1 MVVCSMASES
11 LLFVLTGA
19 NGVACVVRLDTTNK
33 QDNGIAGYIQ
43 RFFETDVFL
52 ILIIGF

>member
-1 MVVCSMASES
+1 MASES

-33 QDNGIAGYIQ
+33 QDNGIAGYKQ
-43 RFFETDVFL
+43 RFFETVAFFL
-52 ILIIGF
+52 LIKGF